1 MLRRLDALLGLS
13 RRDDVMNYHDRL
25 YRVRVVRR
33 GRDYDVAME
42 QPARWRHLPWDGSPP
57 AGTAE

>member
-1 MLRRLDALLGLS
+1 MTACIVYGS
-13 RRDDVMNYHDRL
+13 
-25 YRVRVVRR
+25 VRP

-57 AGTAE
+57 ASGV